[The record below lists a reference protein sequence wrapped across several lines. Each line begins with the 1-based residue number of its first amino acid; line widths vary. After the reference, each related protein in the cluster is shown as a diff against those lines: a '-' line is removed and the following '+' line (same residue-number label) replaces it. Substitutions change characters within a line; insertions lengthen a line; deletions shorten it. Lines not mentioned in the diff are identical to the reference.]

1 VAAAPAPAP
10 APAPYPAYPYRSPW
24 WLFRLL
30 CLVAA
35 VCAFIAALE
44 FSRILNGG
52 DGLGMAWLAGA
63 VSAFFLAWAIP

>member
-1 VAAAPAPAP
+1 MTPPP
-10 APAPYPAYPYRSPW
+10 QPAYAARSPW

-44 FSRILNGG
+44 FARILNGG
-52 DGLGMAWLAGA
+52 QPLAWAWLAGA
-63 VSAFFLAWAIP
+63 ASAFALAWAIP

>member
-1 VAAAPAPAP
+1 MATPAPAP
-10 APAPYPAYPYRSPW
+10 APPAAAYRSPW

-35 VCAFIAALE
+35 VCLFIAALE

-52 DGLGMAWLAGA
+52 TALGWAWAAGG
-63 VSAFFLAWAIP
+63 VSAFFLAWAVP